1 MCVTFSFGAFM
12 TEQPSVARMYYV
24 DFRSPG
30 DGHSRG
36 LQLLAIMNNAMN
48 ILGQVFA
55 WMYIFLSLQ

>member
-1 MCVTFSFGAFM
+1 
-12 TEQPSVARMYYV
+12 MYYV
-24 DFRSPG
+24 DFLSPG

-36 LQLLAIMNNAMN
+36 LQLLAIMSNAMN